1 MTSEQKDRICN
12 GIDTQILIENF
23 QRQEQ
28 LRSTSSTLDQQT
40 IITTTTAHSLVT
52 ITRAGDL
59 CIGICNTIG
68 GGSGVNYP
76 TSESPSNAIDGLL
89 TTKYLNFGNPS
100 SGCSGSSPVGINTG
114 FYVTPSISN
123 VSVAVGLL
131 FVTTWDAPNRDPITV
146 IREGKN
152 ATNTTALNSGTSWR
166 LIYNGSTDISFSTKF
181 FEYNCF

>member
-40 IITTTTAHSLVT
+40 IS
-52 ITRAGDL
+52 
-59 CIGICNTIG
+59 
-68 GGSGVNYP
+68 GGSNVNYP
-76 TSESPSNAIDGLL
+76 TSENPSNAIDGLL

-100 SGCSGSSPVGINTG
+100 SSCSGSSPVGINTG
-114 FYVTPSISN
+114 FYVTPTISN

-131 FVTTWDAPNRDPITV
+131 FVTAWNAPNRDPITV

-166 LIYNGSTDISFSTKF
+166 LIYNGSTDISFSTKL